1 MLTLSSKML
10 DKKPTKAS
18 LILDD
23 FGDASFPIKSIDDR
37 AYYSLIGSNRFIHI
51 SKDLKLLNSLSA
63 SYDNI
68 KLTSNQV
75 RMGKNILQNY
85 NLKKDNKKDL
95 KYFTDILNMSLTQI
109 KGQIKINKK
118 AIKNIRSILR
128 LNNIYY
134 RGTYTNYRIS
144 N

>member
-1 MLTLSSKML
+1 MRR
-10 DKKPTKAS
+10 AS
-18 LILDD
+18 VAIPSNIAE
-23 FGDASFPIKSIDDR
+23 GYGRKSIKSYTQFYAI
-37 AYYSLIGSNRFIHI
+37 AYGSALELETQII
-51 SKDLKLLNSLSA
+51 LSKDLKLLNSLSA

-118 AIKNIRSILR
+118 AIKSIRSILR

-134 RGTYTNYRIS
+134 RGTYTNYRI
-144 N
+144 NN